1 MAICAVCGAPCR
13 GKCGRCGA
21 RLCVTHRPSSD
32 RAKCAICRGL
42 PTGAAQVVQ
51 AIPAYPA
58 RPTFQPRPNAVP
70 LATLTLAEQLAQ
82 IDNLRTRLGQKRQR
96 EQDYLDR
103 RAARGTRTPTDEAYE
118 RDAMLEHEL
127 MEALD
132 LLATCLQAGS
142 VAPASGSKSVPAA
155 SAGTTSM
162 LLYPDDPHGKL
173 VP

>member
-1 MAICAVCGAPCR
+1 M
-13 GKCGRCGA
+13 
-21 RLCVTHRPSSD
+21 
-32 RAKCAICRGL
+32 
-42 PTGAAQVVQ
+42 
-51 AIPAYPA
+51 A
-58 RPTFQPRPNAVP
+58 RPGFQPQVAAVP
-70 LATLTLAEQLAQ
+70 LASLGLADQLAW
-82 IDNLRTRLGQKRQR
+82 IAERRTKLQQKRQR

-118 RDAMLEHEL
+118 RDAMLEREL

-132 LLATCLQAGS
+132 LLATCLQAGL
-142 VAPASGSKSVPAA
+142 APPSGSKSVPAA